1 MSKDGIDV
9 YKTSS
14 ILGYSL
20 LPMLLIYIS
29 QLIISLKFN
38 FVIFNNILIIIS
50 ILWSTYS
57 ASSMFVIILNMNDQR
72 VLVAYPI
79 GLAYSAFA
87 ILAAYYKYFNDIFI
101 IIIINYFII
110 NINNNH
116 ILIIIIKITIK
127 NIKYILD
134 SYF

>member
-87 ILAAYYKYFNDIFI
+87 ILAAY
-101 IIIINYFII
+101 
-110 NINNNH
+110 
-116 ILIIIIKITIK
+116 
-127 NIKYILD
+127 
-134 SYF
+134 